1 MAETST
7 CPAAP
12 PGYLGTGQCPQSRT
26 LCDTWAEGEEM
37 VSPAARVEQ
46 DLGSGSKDKSP
57 SNLELFSDLS
67 ISTVN
72 LEDK

>member
-1 MAETST
+1 M
-7 CPAAP
+7 
-12 PGYLGTGQCPQSRT
+12 
-26 LCDTWAEGEEM
+26 CDRWAEGEET
-37 VSPAARVEQ
+37 VRPAARVEQ

-72 LEDK
+72 LEDNLF

>member
-1 MAETST
+1 MSSSTSQVSVWT
-7 CPAAP
+7 S
-12 PGYLGTGQCPQSRT
+12 QCPQSRT
-26 LCDTWAEGEEM
+26 LCDRLIEGEETI
-37 VSPAARVEQ
+37 SPAARTQQ
-46 DLGSGSKDKSP
+46 DLGSGGKEKSP

>member
-1 MAETST
+1 MPSSTSRVSVW
-7 CPAAP
+7 
-12 PGYLGTGQCPQSRT
+12 TGQCPQSRT
-26 LCDTWAEGEEM
+26 LCDRRTEGEET
-37 VSPAARVEQ
+37 VSLAARAQQ
-46 DLGSGSKDKSP
+46 DLGTGHKDKLP